1 MPSHTRARRGRAV
14 EPQSTYAPC
23 YICGIE
29 TRYVVCQHHVLA
41 IEDGWSE
48 SNRIWCDYFHREK
61 PLPRLPPRDRED
73 YWDALEWHEQR
84 VVFEP

>member
-14 EPQSTYAPC
+14 EPQPTYAPC

-41 IEDGWSE
+41 IEDGWAE
-48 SNRIWCDYFHREK
+48 SNRIWCGYFHRGEQI
-61 PLPRLPPRDRED
+61 
-73 YWDALEWHEQR
+73 QR
-84 VVFEP
+84 VMETPEDDWYWNAEAQASPAP